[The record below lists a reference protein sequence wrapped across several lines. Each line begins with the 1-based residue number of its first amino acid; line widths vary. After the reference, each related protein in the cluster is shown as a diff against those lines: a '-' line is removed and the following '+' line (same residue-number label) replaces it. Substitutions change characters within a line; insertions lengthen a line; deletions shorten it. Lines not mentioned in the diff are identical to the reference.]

1 MQPQRYSQRLSK
13 AKETNTSE
21 KQEEEKK
28 KTRMY
33 SGKLNP
39 YIKICLFDL

>member
-13 AKETNTSE
+13 AKETNTSG
-21 KQEEEKK
+21 KQQEDKK
-28 KTRMY
+28 KRIMN

-39 YIKICLFDL
+39 YI